1 MKIDGNK
8 IAQKILKNLQKKTE
22 ELKKQGIIPKLA
34 IILINDDSSSK
45 SYVKQKEIKAKEIGV
60 ETTTIILPIS
70 ISKKKLKEKVDNL
83 NKDKSIHGIII
94 QRPLPPQI
102 DSDFATSIIAKEK
115 DIDGLR
121 EDSNFQSP
129 IAQAVA
135 EVLKEINLN
144 LKEFLK
150 TKKITV
156 IGKGETGGGPI
167 INFLEEQGIKPA
179 VIDRNT
185 KDISKLIRESDVIIS
200 TVGKPNIIN
209 TKDLKKDVV
218 LIGIGIYKDNQGKFQ
233 ADYNQEEADK
243 IASFYTPV
251 PGGIGPL
258 TVTFLL
264 KNLVIAIDNKRF
276 KK

>member
-8 IAQKILKNLQKKTE
+8 IAQEILKNLQKKTE
-22 ELKKQGIIPKLA
+22 ELKKLGHTPKLI

-60 ETTTIILPIS
+60 ETSTIILPIS
-70 ISKKKLKEKVDNL
+70 ISKEKLKEKVDKL

-102 DSDFATSIIAKEK
+102 DSYFATSIIAKGK
-115 DIDGLR
+115 DVDGLR
-121 EDSNFQSP
+121 KGSSFKSP

-135 EVLKEINLN
+135 EVLNEINPN
-144 LKEFLK
+144 LEKFLK
-150 TKKITV
+150 TKKITI
-156 IGKGETGGGPI
+156 IGKGETGGDPI
-167 INFLEEQGIKPA
+167 INFLKEQGIKPSI
-179 VIDRNT
+179 IDRNT
-185 KDISKLIRESDVIIS
+185 KGVAKLIRESDIIVS

-209 TKDLKKDVV
+209 TKDLKKNVI
-218 LIGIGIYKDNQGKFQ
+218 LIGIGMYKDKYGKFQ
-233 ADYNQEEADK
+233 ADYNQKEADK

-264 KNLVIAIDNKRF
+264 KNLILAI
-276 KK
+276 